1 MAVSGTLSNHF
12 KFACLNKQIDIDTD
26 TIKALLMRQ
35 GFVFNKDNH
44 ARKKNVKTNTGAISI
59 TFVAAT
65 KKITRGSGSFVTD
78 GFVTGNKITT
88 DAALNPGPFTIVSV
102 SALEIVVNE
111 TVVDEGPVTKTVTS
125 DDELSTGNGYTQDTK
140 TVTITLAEDLSND
153 RANAAI
159 ATFSWVA
166 SGGSIGPTPG
176 VLIYDATDSEFTI
189 IGFLDFGGDV
199 TAESGAPISISNAV
213 LRLA

>member
-1 MAVSGTLSNHF
+1 
-12 KFACLNKQIDIDTD
+12 
-26 TIKALLMRQ
+26 
-35 GFVFNKDNH
+35 
-44 ARKKNVKTNTGAISI
+44 
-59 TFVAAT
+59 
-65 KKITRGSGSFVTD
+65 
-78 GFVTGNKITT
+78 
-88 DAALNPGPFTIVSV
+88 
-102 SALEIVVNE
+102 
-111 TVVDEGPVTKTVTS
+111 VTS